1 MPCSTPISSLSFSVT
16 SGFASNNSNYLPQ
29 NNMKVVSTAATISMM
44 LGVVAASTD
53 HASRVLVLGGGA
65 VPVGT
70 KKYTTGI
77 RPTIDGDNFCAGS
90 LIAPTKVLTTAAC
103 LGISKPANW
112 VSVGTHYINGTQDGE
127 QIRVVAAQNHTDYN
141 DINGSYD
148 VAVLTLEKP
157 SKFTPVKLPAAD
169 DSDTVS
175 GCESGGWSNTD
186 CAQIYPLDD
195 TMVCAGGVVG
205 KDSCGGDGGGPLIK
219 ERGPGD
225 EDDIVIGLVSW
236 GSDCGVGYP
245 AVYSRVSKAMTWIN
259 SVLKG

>member
-1 MPCSTPISSLSFSVT
+1 
-16 SGFASNNSNYLPQ
+16 
-29 NNMKVVSTAATISMM
+29 MKVVSTAANISMM

-175 GCESGGWSNTD
+175 GMWSKVVGWGYTSFPNGTKSYELQGVSLEVWSNTD